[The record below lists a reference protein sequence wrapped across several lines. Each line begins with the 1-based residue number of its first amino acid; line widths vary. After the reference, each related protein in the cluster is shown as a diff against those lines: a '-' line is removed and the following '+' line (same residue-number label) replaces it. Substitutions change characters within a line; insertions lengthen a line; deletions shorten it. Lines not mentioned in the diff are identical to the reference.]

1 MPPQAKVAELV
12 LVTERRIAELFP
24 AGGAG
29 RMEASGVLANEQG
42 FLVIFDDSRNIG
54 GVGADLADPAGNVV
68 ITPSGA
74 ADSPAW
80 DGYEDIARD
89 PLTGEDHLLV
99 EVAEHADGEWMAKVE
114 RVDAGF
120 TRISASWL
128 PFRLPDAGKGMEG
141 LTCVVRDGVTYLP
154 AICEG
159 NRCEGGTAGRRPG
172 GGRIQVFTRSLSRQ
186 AAIGAHLRT
195 ARLKPSRVK
204 ATAGT
209 QRSVSCLS
217 YVASSTSSTASGA
230 LGSTSCRSKVASSR
244 S

>member
-89 PLTGEDHLLV
+89 PLTGDDHLLV
-99 EVAEHADGEWMAKVE
+99 EAAERADGEWMAKVE

-120 TRISASWL
+120 TRISASPL

-141 LTCVVRDGVTYLP
+141 LTVW
-154 AICEG
+154 
-159 NRCEGGTAGRRPG
+159 
-172 GGRIQVFTRSLSRQ
+172 S
-186 AAIGAHLRT
+186 
-195 ARLKPSRVK
+195 
-204 ATAGT
+204 ATG
-209 QRSVSCLS
+209 
-217 YVASSTSSTASGA
+217 
-230 LGSTSCRSKVASSR
+230 
-244 S
+244 